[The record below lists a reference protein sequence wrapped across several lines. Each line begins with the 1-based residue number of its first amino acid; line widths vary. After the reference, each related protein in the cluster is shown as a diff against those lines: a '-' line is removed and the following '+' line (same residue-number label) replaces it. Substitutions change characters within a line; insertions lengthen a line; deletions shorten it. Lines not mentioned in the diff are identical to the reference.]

1 VSGEYALPRAYRDYP
16 RFMRL
21 MGVLL
26 EGKASVLGL
35 LAENPLP
42 HASPCYVRAR
52 LCDYRC
58 ADPAQYQAGQW

>member
-1 VSGEYALPRAYRDYP
+1 
-16 RFMRL
+16 MRL

-26 EGKASVLGL
+26 EGKTAVLGL
-35 LAENPLP
+35 LEENPLP

-58 ADPAQYQAGQW
+58 TDPAQYQAGQW